1 MFGSIQHFI
10 HADAYTVTLHMIMH
24 YLYTSVRY
32 SKTKFIYIQYTLSVN
47 STHTC
52 NTKFEFKIFNLNLN
66 LNLHTYTCIHTVHL
80 TPYKYIYINIYIYK
94 YIPANNT
101 GLSLGSEC
109 CVHFVLRDDVFN
121 SQRKQRCKIL
131 RYFLQ

>member
-1 MFGSIQHFI
+1 MKIQLNFE
-10 HADAYTVTLHMIMH
+10 TVQPGFVLILGPTKK
-24 YLYTSVRY
+24 YLRI
-32 SKTKFIYIQYTLSVN
+32 KFMAV
-47 STHTC
+47 
-52 NTKFEFKIFNLNLN
+52 
-66 LNLHTYTCIHTVHL
+66 
-80 TPYKYIYINIYIYK
+80 PPKYIYINIYIYK